1 MVRARA
7 DLHTHSSASD
17 GSDSPTELV
26 RKADA
31 IKLGGIALTDHDSLD
46 GIQEFMNAEASEHL
60 IRVPGL
66 EISTEY
72 DKKEVHILGYFVP
85 LDSRP
90 LNEELEFL
98 RKSRHERLP
107 KIVQK
112 LNNLGCDVTI
122 DELYEDLE
130 GVASPGRP
138 HVAQLLIKK
147 GFVETTMEAFQKY
160 LASDKPAYV
169 KKARMKTLEAI
180 KLLKSVGAAPVLA
193 HPLTIEIQDLRSF
206 VETLMTAGL
215 LGIEVE
221 YDYSFMGMNRTSDEV
236 KKVIQGLDILH
247 TGGSDYH
254 GTVHYTELGSV
265 SVPIEVIESLK
276 RIHSEL

>member
-7 DLHTHSSASD
+7 DLHTHSSSSD

-46 GIQEFMNAEASEHL
+46 GIQEFMDAEASNEL
-60 IRVPGL
+60 TRVPGL

-72 DKKEVHILGYFVP
+72 ETKEVHILGYFVP
-85 LDSRP
+85 LDSKY
-90 LNEELEFL
+90 LNENLEFL

-107 KIVQK
+107 KMIRK
-112 LNNLGCDVTI
+112 FNDLGVDITI
-122 DELYEDLE
+122 EELYEDLE

-147 GFVETTMEAFQKY
+147 GVVETTLEAFQKY

-169 KKARMKTLEAI
+169 KKARMDTIEAVN
-180 KLLKSVGAAPVLA
+180 LLRSVGAVPVLA
-193 HPLTIEIQDLRSF
+193 HPLTVKVEDLRSF
-206 VETLMTAGL
+206 AETLMNAGL
-215 LGIEVE
+215 MGIEVE
-221 YDYSFMGMNRTSDEV
+221 YDYSFMGLHRTSDEV
-236 KKVIQGLDILH
+236 REVIHDLDILH

-265 SVPIEVIESLK
+265 NIPVEVIDSLEK
-276 RIHSEL
+276 LRKEV

>member
-112 LNNLGCDVTI
+112 LNDLGCDVTI

>member
-17 GSDSPTELV
+17 GSDSPSVLV

-31 IKLGGIALTDHDSLD
+31 MKLGGVALTDHDSLD
-46 GIQEFMNAEASEHL
+46 GIQEFMHAKASEEL

-72 DKKEVHILGYFVP
+72 ENKEVHVLGYFVP
-85 LDSRP
+85 LDSKP
-90 LNEELEFL
+90 LNDNLEFL
-98 RKSRHERLP
+98 RKSRHDRLP
-107 KIVQK
+107 KIIRK
-112 LNNLGCDVTI
+112 LNELGLDITI
-122 DELYEDLE
+122 DELYEDLG
-130 GVASPGRP
+130 GVSSPGRP

-147 GFVETTMEAFQKY
+147 GFVKTTLEAFQKY
-160 LASDKPAYV
+160 LAFDKPAYV
-169 KKARMKTLEAI
+169 KKARMNTLETI
-180 KLLKSVGAAPVLA
+180 KLLKSVGAVPVLA
-193 HPLTIEIQDLRSF
+193 HPLTVKVQDLRSF
-206 VETLMTAGL
+206 IETLINVGL
-215 LGIEVE
+215 LGIEVK

-236 KKVIQGLDILH
+236 KDIIQGLEILQ

-265 SVPIEVIESLK
+265 TVPIEVISKLE
-276 RIHSEL
+276 RIRSEL

>member
-7 DLHTHSSASD
+7 DLHTHSSSSD

-46 GIQEFMNAEASEHL
+46 GIQEFMNAEASDHL
-60 IRVPGL
+60 VRVPGL

-85 LDSRP
+85 LDSKS

-112 LNNLGCDVTI
+112 LNDLGCDVTI

-147 GFVETTMEAFQKY
+147 GFVETTLEAFQKY

-169 KKARMKTLEAI
+169 KKARMKTLEAV
-180 KLLKSVGAAPVLA
+180 KLLKSVGAVPVLA

-236 KKVIQGLDILH
+236 REVIQDLDILH

-265 SVPIEVIESLK
+265 SVPIEVIDSLK

>member
-7 DLHTHSSASD
+7 DLHTHSSSSD

-46 GIQEFMNAEASEHL
+46 GIQEFMNAEASDHL
-60 IRVPGL
+60 VRVPGL

-85 LDSRP
+85 LDSKS

-112 LNNLGCDVTI
+112 LNDLGCDVTI

-147 GFVETTMEAFQKY
+147 GFVETTLEAFQKY

-169 KKARMKTLEAI
+169 KKARMKTLEAV
-180 KLLKSVGAAPVLA
+180 KLLKSVGAVPVLA

-236 KKVIQGLDILH
+236 REVIQDLDILH

-265 SVPIEVIESLK
+265 SVPIEVINSLK

>member
-7 DLHTHSSASD
+7 DLHTHSSSSD

-26 RKADA
+26 RKAEA

-46 GIQEFMNAEASEHL
+46 GIQEFMDAEASNEL
-60 IRVPGL
+60 TRVPGL

-72 DKKEVHILGYFVP
+72 ETKEVHILGYFVP
-85 LDSRP
+85 LDSKY
-90 LNEELEFL
+90 LNENLEFL

-107 KIVQK
+107 KMIRK
-112 LNNLGCDVTI
+112 FNDLGVDITI
-122 DELYEDLE
+122 EELYEDLE

-147 GFVETTMEAFQKY
+147 GVVETTLEAFQKY

-169 KKARMKTLEAI
+169 KKARMDTIEAV
-180 KLLKSVGAAPVLA
+180 KLLRSVGAVPVLA
-193 HPLTIEIQDLRSF
+193 HPLTVKVEDLRSF
-206 VETLMTAGL
+206 AETLMNAGL
-215 LGIEVE
+215 MGIEVE
-221 YDYSFMGMNRTSDEV
+221 YDYSFMGLHRTSDEV
-236 KKVIQGLDILH
+236 REVIHDLDILH

-254 GTVHYTELGSV
+254 GTIHYTELGSV
-265 SVPIEVIESLK
+265 NIPIEVIDSLEK
-276 RIHSEL
+276 LRKEV

>member
-221 YDYSFMGMNRTSDEV
+221 YDYSFLGIHRTSDEV
-236 KKVIQGLDILH
+236 RKVIQDLDILQ

-265 SVPIEVIESLK
+265 TVPSEVIDSLE

>member
-7 DLHTHSSASD
+7 DLHTHSSSSD

-46 GIQEFMNAEASEHL
+46 GIQEFMNAEASDHL
-60 IRVPGL
+60 VRVPGL

-85 LDSRP
+85 LDSKS

-112 LNNLGCDVTI
+112 LNDLGCDVTI

-147 GFVETTMEAFQKY
+147 GFVETTLEAFQKY

-169 KKARMKTLEAI
+169 KKARMKTLEAV
-180 KLLKSVGAAPVLA
+180 KLLKSVGAVPVLA

-236 KKVIQGLDILH
+236 REVIQDLDILH

-265 SVPIEVIESLK
+265 SVPIEVIGSLK